1 MRMASQPWSDGA
13 IQTLAPRTNTHF
25 MLRPDLVSALR
36 ELAFQERWMSNK
48 HKRKCMTEKIIAD
61 DETYYE
67 QNRTGSGLG

>member
-1 MRMASQPWSDGA
+1 
-13 IQTLAPRTNTHF
+13 